1 MKVLNYCLDC
11 KRVFPSSEK
20 CEFCNSNNIKP
31 LKKGTSVNVIG
42 TKTKGSVF
50 NCKDD
55 LVSIIVVTEGN
66 ERVIKEYKVN
76 TLKKIL

>member
-1 MKVLNYCLDC
+1 MHRLFYCLDC

-42 TKTKGSVF
+42 SKTKGSIF
-50 NCKDD
+50 NCKGDIAS
-55 LVSIIVVTEGN
+55 LIIVTEGK
-66 ERVIKEYKVN
+66 EKVIKEYRIDN
-76 TLKKIL
+76 LKKIL